1 MTVAILAPGYG
12 GTARQPLLRRLAER
26 LEALGVPARPISFST
41 GGRRPSRGY
50 AAELADLRAARDEMV
65 AAHGGPVVLL
75 GRSFGGRMCAFLA
88 AAEPPAALVVLGHPI
103 GPPGKPRPKDEAA
116 LAALAC
122 PTLVVQGERDELG
135 PLALLERIAAENPRV
150 ELSVLAGIGHDF
162 GSAEPDAI
170 ERAIGWLKARV

>member
-12 GTARQPLLRRLAER
+12 GTARQPLLRRLAGR
-26 LEALGVPARPISFST
+26 LEELGVPARPITFST
-41 GGRRPSRGY
+41 GGGRPSRGY
-50 AAELADLRAARDEMV
+50 ATELADLRAARDEMV
-65 AAHGGPVVLL
+65 AAHGGPVVLV

-88 AAEPPAALVVLGHPI
+88 DQEPPAALVVLGHPI

-122 PTLVVQGERDELG
+122 PTLIGQGERDELG

-150 ELSVLAGIGHDF
+150 ELAVLAGAGHDF
-162 GSAEPDAI
+162 GPAEAEAI
-170 ERAIGWLKARV
+170 ERAIEWLKER